1 MANYFVKGLE
11 VHPCV
16 KEMGV
21 DDSIVDGLQHMFH
34 HMQMGDETPDMLASV
49 MIAPPSPNQA
59 NLFSLCFLNETTN
72 YGIVIEPTDMING
85 VVPHDEYRDEMD
97 MLGISQF
104 LDAVQHEP
112 FSPLEFFGV
121 FVIEIAEEY
130 QIVPTLELSTFVVP
144 TIDMYEGTISLV
156 EGASDSVDPPFHLTL
171 YRDLSPALTMF
182 LMIQL

>member
-11 VHPCV
+11 VHPRV

-21 DDSIVDGLQHMFH
+21 DDSTMDGLQHMFH

-49 MIAPPSPNQA
+49 MIAPPSPDQA

-72 YGIVIEPTDMING
+72 YGVVIEPTDMINR

-121 FVIEIAEEY
+121 FVITTQKVI
-130 QIVPTLELSTFVVP
+130 F
-144 TIDMYEGTISLV
+144 DSL
-156 EGASDSVDPPFHLTL
+156 
-171 YRDLSPALTMF
+171 
-182 LMIQL
+182 